1 MALFFHLPPFTLL
14 RAQHTVEPVL
24 SWLATVDDSQRIVL
38 CWSPSADSSA
48 WGYHICSGQPCLDY
62 DTVFGRTDTIL
73 YCLDHSPLDA
83 HTYRIHV
90 FDSGHN
96 VSSLTPA
103 FGNMVLTA
111 EVPECSTAVSASWTP
126 YASMP
131 SGVGRYMLMVRLE
144 PTDSLFE
151 TYYTTDSAGERSFGF
166 DLPVGATAASLR
178 VAAVSNDRHLV
189 SISNTV
195 SVLRRTA
202 DTAAYLDIT
211 SAAFDSLA
219 GAVVLR
225 LSADSAYHG
234 TDSCMLWRSVDG
246 QPWHPLASL
255 PWPPPGQYADRS
267 VNRYDSLHCYQLS
280 VSDACGLNPRYSE
293 ARCVVVPPPPPPAV
307 ALPNV
312 VVAADEGPNGEF
324 RPVASSL
331 MGDIYEL
338 YIYDRRG
345 MLVFATT
352 DPDEA
357 WRPDAATP
365 QGAYAYALRLRF
377 ADNTVKTF
385 SGTILV
391 IK

>member
-1 MALFFHLPPFTLL
+1 MALAFHFSSFTAL

-62 DTVFGRTDTIL
+62 DTVFGRTDTTL
-73 YCLDHSPLDA
+73 LCLDHSPLET

-90 FDSGHN
+90 FDSAHN

-126 YASMP
+126 YRSMP
-131 SGVGRYMLMVRLE
+131 TGLGRYMLMVRLE
-144 PTDSLFE
+144 PLDSLFE
-151 TYYTTDSAGERSFGF
+151 TYYTTDSAGDRSFNF

-178 VAAVSNDRHLV
+178 VAAVSTDRRLV
-189 SISNTV
+189 SLSNTV
-195 SVLRRTA
+195 SVVRRTA
-202 DTAAYLDIT
+202 DTAAYFDVA
-211 SAAFDSLA
+211 SADFDSLA
-219 GAVVLR
+219 GAVVLG
-225 LSADSAYHG
+225 LSADTAYHG
-234 TDSCMLWRSVDG
+234 ADSCTLWRSVDG
-246 QPWHPLASL
+246 QPWRPLAAL
-255 PWPPPGQYADRS
+255 PWPPPERYADRT
-267 VNRYDSLHCYQLS
+267 VNRYDSLHCYQIS
-280 VSDACGLNPRYSE
+280 VSDACGLNTRYSE

-312 VVAADEGPNGEF
+312 VVVGDDGPNGEF
-324 RPVASSL
+324 HPVSSSL

-345 MLVFATT
+345 MLVFSTA
-352 DPDEA
+352 DPLEP
-357 WRPDAATP
+357 WRPAADTP
-365 QGAYAYALRLRF
+365 QGVYAYALRLRF
-377 ADNTVKTF
+377 ADNIVKTYT
-385 SGTILV
+385 GTVLL